1 MKRFKGADPAAR
13 PADATPNEPVT
24 MKHIARH
31 AGVSIGSVSHVINGS
46 ANVGEDLRRRVLDA
60 IRDLGYQPSELAR
73 GLRRNQTS
81 IVGMIVPDI
90 TNPFFTAVV
99 RGAEDIAYQNSYR
112 LMLCNTDNDSA
123 KEVAYWQELRSYR
136 PAGLILI
143 PSVDSQLDRVKDY
156 RGLPVVCLDRLPA
169 GWEGDSIT
177 SDNVNGALVATNHLL
192 RLGHRMIGIIT
203 GSLRLPNAAERLE
216 GFRAA
221 MRKAKI
227 EIEPGYVQEGRF
239 DRLSGYEKM
248 RVLLQLQPRPT
259 AVFASN
265 DMTALGALEA
275 LREAG
280 LRCPEDISLVGF
292 DDLEFSAFV
301 QPALTTV
308 SQPGYQMGAK
318 GATLLMKRL
327 QGAVDPPQRV
337 VLPTELRQRHST
349 ASPPNATKRVRNT
362 GKPILSRSGLGD

>member
-1 MKRFKGADPAAR
+1 MKRFKGVAPAAR
-13 PADATPNEPVT
+13 SVGPTQNEPVT

-31 AGVSIGSVSHVINGS
+31 AGVSIGTVSHVINGS
-46 ANVGEDLRRRVLDA
+46 AKVGEDLRLRVLGA
-60 IRDLGYQPSELAR
+60 IHSLGYQRSELAR

-112 LMLCNTDNDSA
+112 LMLCNTDNDSV
-123 KEVAYWQELRSYR
+123 KEVAYWQELRKYR

-143 PSVDSQLDRVKDY
+143 PSVDSQLERVQDD

-169 GWEGDSIT
+169 GWQSDSIT
-177 SDNVNGALVATNHLL
+177 ADNVNGALAATNHLL

-203 GSLRLPNAAERLE
+203 GNLRLANAAARLE

-227 EIEPGYVQEGRF
+227 QIEPGYIQEGRF
-239 DRLSGYEKM
+239 DRLSGDERM

-259 AVFASN
+259 AIFASN

-292 DDLEFSAFV
+292 DDLEFSKFV
-301 QPALTTV
+301 LPALTTV

-318 GATLLMKRL
+318 GATLLIKRL
-327 QGAVDPPQRV
+327 QGAVDPPQHL
-337 VLPTELRQRHST
+337 VLPTELRPRDST
-349 ASPPNATKRVRNT
+349 APPPSAARRVRAT
-362 GKPILSRSGLGD
+362 GKPVRPRTRSAD